1 MPQFQ
6 ALGAQVVGVST
17 DPAPSLAA
25 WQKENNAGGKQILLS
40 DFPRRQMLTAYGALE
55 TNEQSPV
62 YRYAKRAY
70 YIIDKTGKWEMT
82 FVAGIALLLVG
93 AVLAFWMKPDEE
105 LEDPAD
111 GERATRPAPVSPST
125 AAAH

>member
-1 MPQFQ
+1 MLGYGAAIRHFQ
-6 ALGAQVVGVST
+6 ALGARAVGVST

-25 WQKENNAGGKQILLS
+25 WQKENNARGKQILLS

-70 YIIDKTGKWEMT
+70 YIIDKTGTVKYVKIMDSPLGLLSADEVLT
-82 FVAGIALLLVG
+82 ALKGSG
-93 AVLAFWMKPDEE
+93 AM
-105 LEDPAD
+105 
-111 GERATRPAPVSPST
+111 
-125 AAAH
+125 

>member
-1 MPQFQ
+1 MLGFEAAMPQFE

-25 WQKENNAGGKQILLS
+25 WQKENNAGGQQILLS

-70 YIIDKTGKWEMT
+70 AIIAKTGTVNHVKSLDSPL
-82 FVAGIALLLVG
+82 GLLI
-93 AVLAFWMKPDEE
+93 PDEVVQ
-105 LEDPAD
+105 AM
-111 GERATRPAPVSPST
+111 
-125 AAAH
+125 

>member
-1 MPQFQ
+1 MPQFE

-25 WQKENNAGGKQILLS
+25 WRKENNAGGKQILLS

-70 YIIDKTGKWEMT
+70 FIIDKTGTVYVKIMDSPLDLLSADE
-82 FVAGIALLLVG
+82 VVKALKDSG
-93 AVLAFWMKPDEE
+93 AA
-105 LEDPAD
+105 
-111 GERATRPAPVSPST
+111 
-125 AAAH
+125 